1 LPRARF
7 AVHLLKAG
15 SARAGDHHRTPPFE
29 EGSLGQ
35 PASAE
40 YVSSAEAVGL
50 RYVTDAMP
58 GIRRKR
64 HGRGFTYTDPDGTII
79 RDRAMIRRF
88 RSLVIPPAWTEVWI
102 CPDPA
107 GHLQVTARDARG
119 RKQYRYHPSFREQ
132 RDGTKFERMIALSD
146 VLWKIRQRVE
156 ADIVLPGLSR
166 DKVMATV
173 VWLLERT
180 LIRVGTQEY
189 AKANKSYGLTTLR
202 RKHVQID
209 GAKMRFDFRG
219 KSGVVHTVAVTDRRI
234 ARTVQ
239 RCAELPGYELFQYVD
254 DDGQRQIVQAE
265 DVNAYLRQIAER
277 EVTAKDFRTWAG
289 TMHAAAA
296 LRAVGPAPTK
306 KEAERNIKQAVDMTA
321 ARLGNTRSV
330 CRKYYIHPALL
341 EAYLEGSVL
350 PPEEKEGWRERH
362 ASGPTL
368 RHHET
373 EVLAFLKARLESAAS
388 NPTIAESA
396 GVDAA

>member
-1 LPRARF
+1 LALPA
-7 AVHLLKAG
+7 AA
-15 SARAGDHHRTPPFE
+15 
-29 EGSLGQ
+29 
-35 PASAE
+35 AE

-64 HGRGFTYTDPDGTII
+64 HGRGFTYTDPEGCVI
-79 RDRAMIRRF
+79 RDRALLRRF
-88 RSLVIPPAWTEVWI
+88 RSLVIPPAWTDVWI
-102 CPDPA
+102 CPDPD
-107 GHLQVTARDARG
+107 GHLQVTARDGRG

-132 RDGTKFERMIALSD
+132 RDGTKFERMIELSD
-146 VLWKIRQRVE
+146 VLWKIRERVE
-156 ADIVLPGLSR
+156 SDIALPELPR

-209 GAKMRFDFRG
+209 GPRMRFDFRG
-219 KSGVVHTVAVTDRRI
+219 KSGVAHAVSVTDRRI
-234 ARTVQ
+234 ARIVQ

-254 DDGQRQIVQAE
+254 DTGQRQVVQAE
-265 DVNAYLRQIAER
+265 DVNAYLREAAGR

-289 TMHAAAA
+289 TMHAAAS
-296 LRAVGPAPTK
+296 LRALGPATSK
-306 KEAERNIKQAVDMTA
+306 KDAEKNIKAAVDRTA
-321 ARLGNTRSV
+321 ALLGNTRSV

-350 PPEEKEGWRERH
+350 PPEESGGWRERQT
-362 ASGPTL
+362 SGPTL
-368 RHHET
+368 RHHER
-373 EVLAFLKARLESAAS
+373 EVLAFLRARLEGASAARRERAKEGE
-388 NPTIAESA
+388 TV
-396 GVDAA
+396 GTGAA